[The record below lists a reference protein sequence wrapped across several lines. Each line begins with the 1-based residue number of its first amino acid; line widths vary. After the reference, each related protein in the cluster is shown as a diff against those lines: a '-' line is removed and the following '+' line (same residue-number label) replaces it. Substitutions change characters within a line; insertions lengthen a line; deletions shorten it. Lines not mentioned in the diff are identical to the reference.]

1 MRRAA
6 HGQRH
11 ALDWSTHGR
20 YTLLMNKHIHES
32 ACLLAAL
39 TIGTHAAAQDQA
51 ASYPA
56 KNIRIIVPFTPGGGN
71 DIMGRY
77 IAAKMSE
84 RFGRQ
89 TFVENR
95 PGADG
100 IIGSDVAAKSP
111 PDGYT
116 LLIVS
121 VSYAMNAALHKLPY
135 DPVKSFAP
143 ISQIGHGPSVIAVTP
158 SLPVN
163 SIAQLIALAKAR
175 PGQLHYASSGIG
187 GVNHFAAEL
196 FKQATKT
203 DIAHVPYKGGGPAMI
218 DVMAGQVEVLF
229 NALTS
234 ALVHI
239 RSGKLKALSVGS
251 LKRSPVLPDVPAT
264 AETVP
269 GYESIVWWGI
279 QAPAGTPPAII
290 AKLNSEIGAILRD
303 PQMVKRLEADAA
315 EVVISSPDVFGKFVA
330 DEVAKWIKVAAA
342 AGIKT
347 P

>member
-1 MRRAA
+1 MLDCARRA
-6 HGQRH
+6 G
-11 ALDWSTHGR
+11 
-20 YTLLMNKHIHES
+20 YTSITVNKHVFRIGILTVATALPAQAPAQDDVS
-32 ACLLAAL
+32 QGSLAAKN
-39 TIGTHAAAQDQA
+39 
-51 ASYPA
+51 YPA
-56 KNIRIIVPFTPGGGN
+56 KTIRIIVPFTPGGGN
-71 DIMGRY
+71 DIMGRF
-77 IAAKMSE
+77 IAAKMTE
-84 RFGRQ
+84 RLGRQ
-89 TFVENR
+89 TLVENR

-100 IIGSDVAAKSP
+100 IIGADVAAKSP

-163 SIAQLIALAKAR
+163 SIKQLIALAKAR

-196 FKQATKT
+196 YKLATNT
-203 DIAHVPYKGGGPAMI
+203 DIAHVPYKGGGPAMV

-229 NALTS
+229 NALIS
-234 ALVHI
+234 ALPHI
-239 RSGKLKALSVGS
+239 RSRKLKALSVGS
-251 LKRSPVLPDVPAT
+251 LKRSPLLPEVPAT

-279 QAPAGTPPAII
+279 QAPAGTPPAIVT
-290 AKLNSEIGAILRD
+290 KLNGEIAAILRD
-303 PQMVKRLEADAA
+303 PQMVKRLEAEAA
-315 EVVISSPDVFGKFVA
+315 EVAITSPEAFGKFMA
-330 DEVAKWIKVAAA
+330 DEVAKWIRVSNA
-342 AGIKT
+342 AGIK
-347 P
+347 PH